1 MNLNY
6 SDEQLMLQDQ
16 IAKFCS
22 SDYPFDKR
30 EKIIEDNFGH
40 SPEIWN
46 QFAELGWLA
55 LPFSEKNGGLDFGP
69 IELSILFEEFGKAL
83 MVEPYLS
90 TVVMSG
96 YLLDNSSVNCSEL
109 IEQIISGAVHVSTAY
124 AEPASGYAYESPQTQ
139 LTNGLLNGSKSIV
152 FNGKYAQHF
161 IVTAMDGSNL
171 KIALVDASAEGVS
184 INSFRT
190 FDGQTC
196 SDVTFEN
203 VSVSDE
209 AMLYVGEDAIN
220 ALNNMIKYA
229 TLCVSAEAVGCM
241 SEALKKT
248 VEYTKER
255 QQFGVPISSFQV
267 LQHRMVE
274 MFMEAEISKSLL
286 VKTMLQINSNDE
298 EAAKTLSSLKAQV
311 GKSGKFVGQEAVQLH
326 GGMGVSN
333 EMSIGHYLK
342 RMTSIDSQFGNR
354 SYHVKKFM
362 SL

>member
-6 SDEQLMLQDQ
+6 SDEQLMLQEQ

-22 SDYPFDKR
+22 VDYTFDKR
-30 EKIIEDNFGH
+30 EKIIANSSGH
-40 SPEIWN
+40 SIEIWN

-83 MVEPYLS
+83 VVEPYLS

-96 YLLDNSSVNCSEL
+96 YLLDNSSVDSSAL
-109 IEQIISGAVHVSTAY
+109 IEEIISGTTQVSTAY
-124 AEPASGYAYESPQTQ
+124 VEANSGYDYMTPQTQ
-139 LTNGLLNGSKSIV
+139 ILNGKLNGNKSIV
-152 FNGKYAQHF
+152 LNAKYAKHF
-161 IVTAMDGSNL
+161 IVSASDNSEMV
-171 KIALVDASAEGVS
+171 IAIVAADAAGVS
-184 INSFRT
+184 FNSFRT
-190 FDGQTC
+190 FDGQSC
-196 SDVTFEN
+196 GDVSFEN
-203 VSVSDE
+203 VDISENAILFKGAE
-209 AMLYVGEDAIN
+209 AIA
-220 ALNNMIKYA
+220 ALNEMINYA

-241 SEALKKT
+241 SETVKKT

-286 VKTMLQINSNDE
+286 IKSMLQLNSKDPN
-298 EAAKTLSSLKAQV
+298 ALKTLSSLKAQI

-342 RMTSIDSQFGNR
+342 RLTAIDSQFGNR
-354 SYHVKKFM
+354 SYHIKKFM
-362 SL
+362 HL